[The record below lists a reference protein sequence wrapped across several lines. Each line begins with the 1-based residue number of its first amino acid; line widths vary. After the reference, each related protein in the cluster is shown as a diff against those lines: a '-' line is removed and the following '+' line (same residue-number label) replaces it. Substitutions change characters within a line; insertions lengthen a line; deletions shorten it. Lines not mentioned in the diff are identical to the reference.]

1 MKKLLALA
9 LAGAMVLAL
18 PVCAAE
24 SPSAGTVSGAATAES
39 SAPAASTESSSANA
53 VIAQAAAAEG
63 KSVVE
68 YVNNA
73 VVEVSGLS
81 ETLPIGQGG
90 HVIIN
95 GAPSNFVFTLTKPTA
110 AEVNLAKAQA
120 TALGGKIVSFVGTK
134 SAINKFETARV
145 NFYIKGI
152 VAGQNIKVYQ
162 LVDGAWVELKVAEI
176 RLDHVVVDM
185 TSHGKLLFV
194 EVPSAQ

>member
-9 LAGAMVLAL
+9 FAGVMLVSL
-18 PVCAAE
+18 PVMAAS
-24 SPSAGTVSGAATAES
+24 SPSAEAVVATSSVSATIEK
-39 SAPAASTESSSANA
+39 
-53 VIAQAAAAEG
+53 AAAAEG
-63 KSVVE
+63 KTVGE

-73 VVEVSGLS
+73 VVEVAGLS
-81 ETLPIGQGG
+81 DTLPIGPGG

-95 GAPSNFVFTLTKPTA
+95 GAPSNFVFTLTKPSA
-110 AEVNLAKAQA
+110 AEVSLAKAQVA
-120 TALGGKIVSFVGTK
+120 ALGGKIVSFIGTK
-134 SAINKFETARV
+134 SVINKFETARV

-152 VAGQNIKVYQ
+152 TAGQNIKVYQ